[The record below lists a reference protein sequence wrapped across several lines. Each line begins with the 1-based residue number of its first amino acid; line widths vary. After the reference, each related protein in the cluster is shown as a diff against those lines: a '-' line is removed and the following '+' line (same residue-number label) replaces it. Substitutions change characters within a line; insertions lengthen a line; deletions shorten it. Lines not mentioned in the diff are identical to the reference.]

1 MGESMHVDG
10 TTLTIRPVEIA
21 DVERLNRMFGQL
33 SPDSI
38 YFRFFSPLPTLP
50 RSTLLRLAGVDHWH
64 RDALVAVNADEIV
77 GLAGYDQLQATTEP
91 ELSVAVQDA
100 WHRHGIGLRL
110 TTGVMELARARG
122 HTSLVARVLPGNR
135 AALGLI
141 RKLAPDAEVMLVD
154 GEYEA
159 RLPLHTARQP
169 RHNPARPRM
178 SA

>member
-1 MGESMHVDG
+1 MRESMHVDG
-10 TTLTIRPVEIA
+10 ITLTIRPVEIA
-21 DVERLNRMFGQL
+21 DIERLNRMFEQL

-64 RDALVAVNADEIV
+64 RDALVAVDGDEIV
-77 GLAGYDQLQATTEP
+77 GLAGYDQVQATTQP

-100 WHRHGIGLRL
+100 WHRRGIGLRL
-110 TTGVMELARARG
+110 TTGVMALARDRR
-122 HTSLVARVLPGNR
+122 HEFLVARVLPGNR

-141 RKLAPDAEVMLVD
+141 RKLAPNAEVVLAD
-154 GEYEA
+154 GEYEV
-159 RLPLHTARQP
+159 RLPLHAARQV
-169 RHNPARPRM
+169 RRNPARPRM